1 MGTYPC
7 VHVVLL
13 LASLTAVQS
22 NSLGSH
28 ADVDTS
34 LVQAQHVSPSHVHSH
49 KNIVVRV
56 GGHAR
61 ASNGAGGRAFDSVQS
76 VGDDVTSGGVFSA
89 RSLGDAA
96 DLIAALL
103 ERVSAEVRKYFP
115 VCSDSA

>member
-1 MGTYPC
+1 MGTHPC

-22 NSLGSH
+22 NSLCSH
-28 ADVDTS
+28 AGVDTS
-34 LVQAQHVSPSHVHSH
+34 LVQAQHVSPLHVHNH

-56 GGHAR
+56 GGHASPR
-61 ASNGAGGRAFDSVQS
+61 ASNGAGGRAFDSVES
-76 VGDDVTSGGVFSA
+76 VGNDVASGGVFSA

-103 ERVSAEVRKYFP
+103 ERGSAEVREYFP
-115 VCSDSA
+115 VY